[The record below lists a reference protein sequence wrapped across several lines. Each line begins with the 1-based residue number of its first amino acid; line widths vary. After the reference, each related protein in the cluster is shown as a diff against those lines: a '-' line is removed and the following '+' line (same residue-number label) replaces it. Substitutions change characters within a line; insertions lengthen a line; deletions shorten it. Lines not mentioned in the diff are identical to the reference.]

1 MNRGIY
7 LVPSSCSQLQPIR
20 PGHVDR
26 HSHTRIDEVE
36 RMERVLRKSR
46 SEHSVRPLDPD
57 CPAPLI
63 ARAFRLSNLYGVSPT
78 TKLARKGA
86 GERSN
91 RNHQLRR
98 QQTGGS
104 PGSSREEEEG
114 RQQQTK
120 TRKRQR
126 RVLHSALD
134 KARDV
139 ALHLSWEDWRGVKAF
154 DGPSL
159 TPADIKDLFWR
170 NFRVKLSA
178 AEAEA
183 MIVNFSKKRC
193 RQRGS
198 IVSIEHGEFLQA
210 FLRLR
215 RDLLKKQ
222 QGNGCDRTA
231 RKPKSPV
238 NGVRGP
244 ESSQTPRAT
253 SSLPLLSLRRSLSGT
268 TRVEDGNLH
277 RAVDADTINR
287 SLAKVDRAALSY
299 DPRRVENLRQADL
312 SRVSTPRSF
321 GGVLLAR
328 FDVRVDPV
336 EQSELVTLL
345 QDENGAVDVERFRTY
360 FLGLIK
366 DHAQEVVNEG
376 APSLPPV
383 FA

>member
-7 LVPSSCSQLQPIR
+7 LVPSSCSQLQPLR

-26 HSHTRIDEVE
+26 HSHTRIAEVE

-46 SEHSVRPLDPD
+46 SEHNVRPLDPG

-78 TKLARKGA
+78 TQLARKGA

-98 QQTGGS
+98 QQTDGS
-104 PGSSREEEEG
+104 PGSSREGEEG
-114 RQQQTK
+114 RPQQTK

-139 ALHLSWEDWRGVKAF
+139 ALHLTWEDWRGVKAF

-183 MIVNFSKKRC
+183 MIVNFRKKRC
-193 RQRGS
+193 RQGGS

-215 RDLLKKQ
+215 RDLLKRQ

-231 RKPKSPV
+231 RKPKSLV
-238 NGVRGP
+238 DGVRGP
-244 ESSQTPRAT
+244 ESSKTPRAT
-253 SSLPLLSLRRSLSGT
+253 SSLPLLSLRRSLPGM

-299 DPRRVENLRQADL
+299 DPRRIENLRQADL

-360 FLGLIK
+360 FLGLIE